1 MRAKGGSPI
10 VNAHVAVRDF
20 EDGLG
25 TLQQTIEL
33 TSTKLEGG
41 LAMLEKSLDIRLHD
55 ADTFRTELID
65 TTMGNEA
72 AVDAANAL
80 VDALITQSA
89 QVDIVWEA
97 QEKLNS
103 YWEENAEGIAEN
115 LQTLG
120 QDFSVEEVKT
130 NPEGY
135 AKLLKTMDRHDDYN
149 FLFKQP
155 SELADN
161 LEGKLAQLQQSV
173 DAQQDAWKA
182 LSEDVEGV
190 AELKA
195 LNQQLGE
202 IDPEVQKLLATN
214 SEN

>member
-1 MRAKGGSPI
+1 
-10 VNAHVAVRDF
+10 
-20 EDGLG
+20 
-25 TLQQTIEL
+25 
-33 TSTKLEGG
+33 
-41 LAMLEKSLDIRLHD
+41 
-55 ADTFRTELID
+55 
-65 TTMGNEA
+65 
-72 AVDAANAL
+72 
-80 VDALITQSA
+80 
-89 QVDIVWEA
+89 
-97 QEKLNS
+97 
-103 YWEENAEGIAEN
+103 
-115 LQTLG
+115 
-120 QDFSVEEVKT
+120 
-130 NPEGY
+130 
-135 AKLLKTMDRHDDYN
+135 MDRHDDYN